1 MVVGLYHLQHLHNNM
16 SSNVKIGKKKDA
28 VKLNAIMTN
37 NLVFMVK
44 SKVQGS
50 QRGITLTSVRN

>member
-1 MVVGLYHLQHLHNNM
+1 MVVDLYHLPSTCQAM
-16 SSNVKIGKKKDA
+16 SKWEKKKDA

-50 QRGITLTSVRN
+50 HRGITLTSVYN

>member
-1 MVVGLYHLQHLHNNM
+1 M
-16 SSNVKIGKKKDA
+16 SSNVKVGKKKDA

-50 QRGITLTSVRN
+50 QRGITLTSVHN